1 MEFICLGS
9 GSTGNAYIIKHDQ
22 ECVLLECGFDFTYLS
37 NKLLENN
44 ISLSQIKGVVV
55 SHKHSDHAKSISK
68 FISLGFQ
75 VYAPESALTEN
86 ERLLCNV
93 NVVRDKA
100 KYKIT
105 EWLKIISFATLHD
118 VESYG
123 YIFYQTDTKESM
135 LFITDTKNF
144 DFPYKEF
151 KFDYVFIECNHIRK
165 QLEKVMQIALDNHK
179 EGEVYKYKRQASY
192 HLSLY
197 GTKLILK
204 SLVGIKDVKAIFL
217 IHLSKELC
225 NDILVKE
232 EVAKSF
238 NKKVYVCYA
247 HGGIN

>member
-9 GSTGNAYIIKHDQ
+9 GSSGNAYIIKHDA

-37 NKLLENN
+37 KKFLENN
-44 ISLSQIKGVVV
+44 ISLSQIKAVVV
-55 SHKHSDHAKSISK
+55 SHKHSDHAKSLSK
-68 FISLGFQ
+68 FIQLGIP
-75 VYAPESALTEN
+75 VYAPTSALTEN
-86 ERLLCNV
+86 EKLLCNV
-93 NVVRDKA
+93 NVVGDKE
-100 KYKIT
+100 KYKIA

-123 YIFYQTDTKESM
+123 YIFYQIDTKESM

-144 DFPYKEF
+144 DFPFTQYH
-151 KFDYVFIECNHIRK
+151 FDYVFIECNHIRK
-165 QLEKVMQIALDNHK
+165 QLEKVMQVALDNHK

-197 GTKLILK
+197 GTKLMLK
-204 SLVGIKDVKAIFL
+204 KLKGLNEVKAIFL

-232 EVAKSF
+232 EIAKSF
-238 NKKVYVCYA
+238 KKKVYVCYA
-247 HGGIN
+247 AGGIN